1 MTTSE
6 LVLGRQLTVVDHD
19 EDSVYYDCEIDGN
32 IVTFEGIE
40 GDEGVNVLFT
50 VNGTLARCDLPKLTK
65 LAISRWLLACWA
77 DMITKF
83 DSFYC
88 CPVKDEDGDWRAKY
102 YKKMGF
108 VSQGGYMTYT
118 VK

>member
-1 MTTSE
+1 MTISE
-6 LVLGRQLTVVDHD
+6 LRLGRQLTTVDFD
-19 EDSVYYDCEIDGN
+19 TDSIVYECEIDN
-32 IVTFEGIE
+32 NFVTFEGFD

-65 LAISRWLLACWA
+65 LAISRWLLACWT
-77 DMITKF
+77 DIITKF

-88 CPVKDEDGDWRAKY
+88 CPVEDGDGDWRAKY
-102 YKKMGF
+102 YSKIGF

-118 VK
+118 VN